1 MPRCGIAEMLL
12 IRISKSWFSNPQ
24 TVPQLMVVTA
34 KCFYI
39 MDPKTFVVK
48 SRVGLGDLEC
58 VSLSSHSDGNC
69 ILHVNQ
75 VSWLKWVFTVF
86 QCLDVS
92 MQPKAN
98 VVNKGDLVL
107 NTPNVVELVTKLHA
121 TIQETF
127 RKALKVNICEQVEVN
142 FIKEKVTIRFRVSA
156 DAGTGPDCRRK
167 GPVIDFLVL

>member
-1 MPRCGIAEMLL
+1 
-12 IRISKSWFSNPQ
+12 
-24 TVPQLMVVTA
+24 
-34 KCFYI
+34 
-39 MDPKTFVVK
+39 
-48 SRVGLGDLEC
+48 
-58 VSLSSHSDGNC
+58 
-69 ILHVNQ
+69 
-75 VSWLKWVFTVF
+75 
-86 QCLDVS
+86 